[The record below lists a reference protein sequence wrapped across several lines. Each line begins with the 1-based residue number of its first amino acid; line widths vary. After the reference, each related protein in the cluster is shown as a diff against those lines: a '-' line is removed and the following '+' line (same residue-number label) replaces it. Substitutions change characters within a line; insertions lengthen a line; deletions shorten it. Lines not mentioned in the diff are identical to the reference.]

1 MKIINSLTN
10 RKKEDKK
17 EIEIIENKQSINKMK
32 KAFRQTYQDQKMK
45 NILKLDKQGF
55 LDAISIDGKMRYK
68 LGVIDFLTK
77 YDGIKFLENEFK
89 SKLHQV
95 DKM

>member
-32 KAFRQTYQDQKMK
+32 KAFRQTYQDQASYY
-45 NILKLDKQGF
+45 LFQ
-55 LDAISIDGKMRYK
+55 
-68 LGVIDFLTK
+68 
-77 YDGIKFLENEFK
+77 
-89 SKLHQV
+89 
-95 DKM
+95 